1 MIWTKESE
9 DAINSAKVD
18 KKIMQTAN
26 QRFLDLLNL
35 LISVTTQNLTK
46 IERIKF
52 ETLITI
58 HVHQKD
64 IFDELVIKQKT
75 TLTNRLKIFS
85 ISSAKNAFVQY
96 SISNGL
102 NNVVST
108 LSKT

>member
-9 DAINSAKVD
+9 DAINNAKVD
-18 KKIMQTAN
+18 KNIMKNAN
-26 QRFLDLLNL
+26 QRFLDLLNM

-64 IFDELVIKQKT
+64 IFEELVFKY
-75 TLTNRLKIFS
+75 LKIFKK
-85 ISSAKNAFVQY
+85 IKVNIYF
-96 SISNGL
+96 
-102 NNVVST
+102 
-108 LSKT
+108 

>member
-9 DAINSAKVD
+9 DAINNAKVD
-18 KKIMQTAN
+18 KNIMKNAN
-26 QRFLDLLNL
+26 QRFLDLLNM

-64 IFDELVIKQKT
+64 IFEELVFKY
-75 TLTNRLKIFS
+75 LKIFKK
-85 ISSAKNAFVQY
+85 IKVNIYGSS
-96 SISNGL
+96 
-102 NNVVST
+102 NVVST
-108 LSKT
+108 L